1 MRVFK
6 SHLPPI
12 LASLCLIS
20 SYCAQHV
27 HRLQPRMFANSA
39 AHGAQGFKASES
51 AATGAKASNA
61 LSDGL
66 ELVGKGGAGGS
77 EGFRAPSVGAAG
89 GGAKDIHSPQ
99 ILPQSD
105 AKLAPLPKDRT
116 LVDPKDAPTDPGLNL
131 NPSSSNAPKENFQP
145 PKRTTPLAP
154 KEEFNTQA
162 PTPKELP
169 KENPPPTPEITP
181 APVEP
186 PGEARALDTTPKLG
200 DPNGALAP
208 GAKPPPRKLL
218 SLFDESSRTWGRP
231 AASSN
236 KFQRAWENT
245 KSIVN
250 SYRQKTVQNILK
262 FVEDFKKK
270 WNDNVPAAAARLKAK
285 LRPAFVRQSPPVPKG
300 EFQPQAP
307 PSRQL
312 LRSNSLPTPPK
323 SEFHPEVPPPRQP
336 VKQNSLLSPKTN
348 QEESHIPVPT
358 PEELSRTLGRS
369 PASLNKAQRAWEKAK
384 TIVNSYRQKTAQ
396 NILKFVEDFK
406 KKWNDNVPAAVAKLK
421 AKFRPAPGR
430 ESPPVPEA
438 ELPPQAPPSRQL
450 LRQNSLPTPPKSEFH
465 PEVPPSR
472 QLLRQKSLPAPKT
485 SLEDHLASIT
495 PKERPPIE
503 YELFDIEVSAGRR
516 PPREAELPE
525 FNRRKM
531 EMLKGIAN
539 REDGLELGNGK
550 DFTIENLAKFLDEKI
565 PAPGKVVTIKN
576 GKEVVASQPY
586 LEYLTTLN
594 QYKKTEE
601 TLKKAQTAITGL
613 ETITKD
619 IAPVTK
625 EAKVASQTEVVT
637 LLTNLK
643 RGKILKYNKEA
654 KIASNSLGKFEGELS
669 HEPQS
674 YFPNMPVGKDAPY
687 LRMKAIDTP
696 TFSEARAYQL
706 TQRTPE
712 ELAKTT
718 FSTVEEVIHVLPADL
733 DLTQQLYRYSMI
745 KGFEGALADVRSNLK
760 PLLEEEAQAQI
771 KAIFDNPS
779 HLMPQIESYINK
791 LGEADFARL
800 YGERPLIM
808 YEKLGQ
814 TPLPAEKISYAVN
827 SRKALL
833 KDEDFTALLGANA
846 NRRVFKRQF
855 ADVMKRASNSEDP
868 NKAQY
873 IEMLTNLQ
881 KDAVNIR
888 SDNFPYVEELFNR
901 GIIDEATRAKLN
913 PPNGITQAEYSQNL
927 GKQEDFANLLV
938 SKFHENLLAQAKTPS
953 AVNADGLDLGEEASY
968 LLSTSYAE
976 EMEKKVKPLYLTK
989 DAFENRKPMTFD
1001 EAIKVYNPTAIR
1013 ASASMDN
1020 PDTVAKAFIDAHF
1033 PRLLQK
1039 DLQKFLSEIHMPPTL
1054 DKDPIFELFPEVD
1067 KRLAA
1072 FARNPLVE
1080 NDARLKGTPWEK
1092 LSADSRKQLNKV
1104 ADIIFSRQSN
1114 LELIDA
1120 SAAHAGL
1127 VKAVKTMEAQLN
1139 EEIPEMLEVFR
1150 QIKQYRKLL
1159 KKPEVTMTQSEI
1171 EKVNEAYETRL
1182 AAARRRE
1189 FKENIQNKF
1198 HDAIYYMRT
1207 RPTQFVKGWYER
1219 IKEAMS
1225 KFKSHLPARF
1235 RPEGQIVPAEAH
1247 IVPAD
1252 GQIAPA
1258 GGQIVPAD
1266 GQIAPAGG
1274 QIVPAKVQTAP
1285 PEIRG
1290 NNNAFQARFADA
1302 LRGPR
1307 KVAKIKNA
1315 LSLSGT

>member
-1 MRVFK
+1 MPNL
-6 SHLPPI
+6 SSI
-12 LASLCLIS
+12 L
-20 SYCAQHV
+20 
-27 HRLQPRMFANSA
+27 F
-39 AHGAQGFKASES
+39 
-51 AATGAKASNA
+51 
-61 LSDGL
+61 
-66 ELVGKGGAGGS
+66 
-77 EGFRAPSVGAAG
+77 
-89 GGAKDIHSPQ
+89 
-99 ILPQSD
+99 
-105 AKLAPLPKDRT
+105 PK
-116 LVDPKDAPTDPGLNL
+116 
-131 NPSSSNAPKENFQP
+131 
-145 PKRTTPLAP
+145 
-154 KEEFNTQA
+154 
-162 PTPKELP
+162 
-169 KENPPPTPEITP
+169 
-181 APVEP
+181 
-186 PGEARALDTTPKLG
+186 
-200 DPNGALAP
+200 
-208 GAKPPPRKLL
+208 
-218 SLFDESSRTWGRP
+218 
-231 AASSN
+231 
-236 KFQRAWENT
+236 
-245 KSIVN
+245 
-250 SYRQKTVQNILK
+250 
-262 FVEDFKKK
+262 
-270 WNDNVPAAAARLKAK
+270 AARLKAK

-358 PEELSRTLGRS
+358 PEELSR
-369 PASLNKAQRAWEKAK
+369 
-384 TIVNSYRQKTAQ
+384 
-396 NILKFVEDFK
+396 KFVEDFK

-503 YELFDIEVSAGRR
+503 YELFDIEVVFRSSQLGVALLEKRSY
-516 PPREAELPE
+516 L
-525 FNRRKM
+525 NSVDRRKM

-654 KIASNSLGKFEGELS
+654 KIASNSLGKFEGDLS

-1092 LSADSRKQLNKV
+1092 
-1104 ADIIFSRQSN
+1104 FRQSN